1 MNKNIIIV
9 VCCALIL
16 ASCTDTKQPAGK
28 ALSTDSVAVS
38 EVIQLTAEQLKN
50 AGVVTGSPTKRSMH
64 SHVKVAG
71 TTEVPP
77 QSIVS
82 VSIALGGY
90 VKKITLLPGEHV
102 AKGSV
107 MAIVEDQQYIQ
118 LQQDYLTAKSKLEY
132 YEAEYSR
139 QRQLNETKAASD
151 KVYQQA
157 KSDYE
162 SQRILQ
168 RSLEQKLLLVGINPS
183 SLNEGNVSRSVNIYA
198 PISGYVTKVNVNNG
212 KYVSATDVLFE
223 LVNPEELHLT
233 LNVFEQDASSIAI
246 GQVVQCFANNNRE
259 HQYTAKVHFINPS
272 IGNER
277 YTEVHCDF
285 VNGNKQLLPG
295 MYMNAEIE
303 VSREDLTCLPEE
315 AIVRWEGKDYV
326 FEETGQGKYKMCKVV
341 TGMAD
346 SGFVAITEGLPT
358 GNIAVSNAYALL
370 SKLKNNAE
378 E

>member
-1 MNKNIIIV
+1 MNKIIIV
-9 VCCALIL
+9 VCGALML
-16 ASCTDTKQPAGK
+16 ASCTDAIKPVDK
-28 ALSTDSVAVS
+28 ALPTDSVVVT
-38 EVIQLTAEQLKN
+38 EVVKLTTEQLKN
-50 AGVVTGSPTKRSMH
+50 AGVITGAPTKRSMH
-64 SHVKVAG
+64 SHIKVAG

-102 AKGSV
+102 VKGSV

-118 LQQDYLTAKSKLEY
+118 LQQEYLTAKSKLEY
-132 YEAEYSR
+132 CEAEYAR
-139 QRQLNETKAASD
+139 QQQLNETKAASD

-157 KSDYE
+157 KTDYE
-162 SQRILQ
+162 AQRILL
-168 RSLEQKLLLVGINPS
+168 RSLEQKLMLVGINPA
-183 SLNEGNVSRSVNIYA
+183 SLHEGSVSRSVNIYA
-198 PISGYVTKVNVNNG
+198 PISGYITKVNVNNG

-223 LVNPEELHLT
+223 LVNPDELHLT
-233 LNVFEQDASSIAI
+233 LNVFEQDAASIAI
-246 GQVVQCFANNNRE
+246 GQVVQCFANNNR
-259 HQYTAKVHFINPS
+259 QQKYTAKVHFINPI

-303 VSREDLTCLPEE
+303 ISREDLTCVPED
-315 AIVRWEGKDYV
+315 AVVRWEGKDYL
-326 FEETGQGKYKMCKVV
+326 FEEIEQGKYKMCKVV
-341 TGMAD
+341 TGMVD
-346 SGFVAITEGLPT
+346 SGYVAIMDGLPT
-358 GNIAVSNAYALL
+358 GNIVVSNAYALL

>member
-1 MNKNIIIV
+1 
-9 VCCALIL
+9 
-16 ASCTDTKQPAGK
+16 
-28 ALSTDSVAVS
+28 
-38 EVIQLTAEQLKN
+38 
-50 AGVVTGSPTKRSMH
+50 
-64 SHVKVAG
+64 
-71 TTEVPP
+71 
-77 QSIVS
+77 
-82 VSIALGGY
+82 

-168 RSLEQKLLLVGINPS
+168 RSLEQKLMLVGINPA
-183 SLNEGNVSRSVNIYA
+183 SLSESNVSRSINIYA

-233 LNVFEQDASSIAI
+233 LNVFEQDAASIAI
-246 GQVVQCFANNNRE
+246 GQVVKCFANNNRE
-259 HQYTAKVHFINPS
+259 QQYTAKVHFINPS

-303 VSREDLTCLPEE
+303 ISREDLTCVPEE

-326 FEETGQGKYKMCKVV
+326 FEETGQGKYKMSKVV

>member
-1 MNKNIIIV
+1 MNKNIFIA
-9 VCCALIL
+9 VCSALIL
-16 ASCTDTKQPAGK
+16 ASCTDAKQPAGK
-28 ALSTDSVAVS
+28 ALTTDSVAVS

-50 AGVVTGSPTKRSMH
+50 AGVVTGLPTKRSMH
-64 SHVKVAG
+64 SHIKVAG

-90 VKKITLLPGEHV
+90 VKKISLLPGEHV

-168 RSLEQKLLLVGINPS
+168 RSLAQKLMLVGINPA
-183 SLNEGNVSRSVNIYA
+183 SLNESNVSRSVNIYA

-233 LNVFEQDASSIAI
+233 LNVFEQDASSIAV
-246 GQVVQCFANNNRE
+246 GQVVKCFANNNRE
-259 HQYTAKVHFINPS
+259 QQYTAKVHFINPS

-303 VSREDLTCLPEE
+303 ISREDLTCVPEE
-315 AIVRWEGKDYV
+315 AIVRWEGEDYV
-326 FEETGQGKYKMCKVV
+326 FEETGQGKYKMSKVV
-341 TGMAD
+341 IGMAD

>member
-1 MNKNIIIV
+1 MNKMIIIV
-9 VCCALIL
+9 YSVFML
-16 ASCTDTKQPAGK
+16 ASCTNAPKPADKVLTSDT
-28 ALSTDSVAVS
+28 VVVN
-38 EVIQLTAEQLKN
+38 EVIQLTDEQLKN
-50 AGVVTGSPTKRSMH
+50 AGVVSGAPTQRSMH
-64 SHVKVAG
+64 SHIKVAG

-77 QSIVS
+77 QSIVT

-102 AKGSV
+102 TKGSV
-107 MAIVEDQQYIQ
+107 MAVVEDQQYIQ
-118 LQQDYLTAKSKLEY
+118 LQQDYLTVKSKMEY

-168 RSLEQKLLLVGINPS
+168 RSLEQKLLLVGINPA
-183 SLNEGNVSRSVNIYA
+183 SLHEGNVSRSVNIYA

-223 LVNPEELHLT
+223 LVNPNELHLM
-233 LNVFEQDASSIAI
+233 LHVFEQDAASIAI
-246 GQVVQCFANNNRE
+246 GQVVQCFANNNR
-259 HQYTAKVHFINPS
+259 QQKYTAKVHFINPS
-272 IGNER
+272 IGDQR
-277 YTEVHCDF
+277 YSEVHCDF

-303 VSREDLTCLPEE
+303 VNRIDLTCVPEE
-315 AIVRWEGKDYV
+315 AIVKWEGKDYV
-326 FEETGQGKYKMCKVV
+326 FEETGKGKYKMCKVV

-358 GNIAVSNAYALL
+358 GNLAVSNAYALL